1 MNRLARPVSAICK
14 CRDHMWSCESR
25 CISLWYS
32 KHYPRVPCPGQAAFT
47 VLRKTLELQFGEVTK
62 ASAFTPLILVSSQS
76 TQKVPRQTAVQVQDF
91 PWVRTKRSPNNLCMQ
106 ACTVSREKHQC
117 SHDVNG
123 KRYRY
128 ESIFERKGSGGG
140 KSCDQSYQYH
150 GMPRQ

>member
-1 MNRLARPVSAICK
+1 MHLSLVLETLPASSLSWAGSIYCPTENLGIAVWRS
-14 CRDHMWSCESR
+14 HES
-25 CISLWYS
+25 
-32 KHYPRVPCPGQAAFT
+32 K
-47 VLRKTLELQFGEVTK
+47 
-62 ASAFTPLILVSSQS
+62 SAFTPLILVSSQS